1 MTSSK
6 KPQILTALTSV
17 LGDAVLQPGS
27 TEYEKDNSS
36 YFSAFENEVKPSF
49 IAKPNNV
56 EQVQGLV
63 RALRPY
69 VLSGDCELA
78 IRSGGHNPIPGS
90 ANVQGGVTIDMR
102 GLKGI
107 KLSDDQSV
115 VEIAAGE
122 IWTPVYAELEK
133 YGLTVAGARVGHIGV
148 AGFLLGGGLSIF
160 SSQKGFAC
168 DSVVEFQVVLASG
181 EVVRANAEENAD
193 LWRSLRGGMN
203 NFGIVTSFKMKTFK
217 SGPIWGGLICY
228 HPDVFE
234 ELFGLIDCVCCF
246 PQEGGYYGD
255 HDKDTHL
262 IYRISYGFGQ
272 KAMTSVVYHTRGEEN
287 PPQLRDFTG
296 VESTLG
302 LRYRWID
309 EMCTMR
315 TSTQLD
321 FCEELSNFSNDGL
334 RQFWASITLAHK
346 GETGILEDIYDEWDR
361 TLEKLKD
368 AEGFTFALEFHFV
381 TKSMLENSA
390 KAGGNAMAIPPSDG
404 PLIIV
409 LINPAWSLPEDDDR
423 IFKGI
428 ENLMA
433 LYRQWAINDY
443 SSSLLHPYI
452 FANYAYKEDDVFAG
466 YGQESVSMLRETSKK
481 YDPEGLFQRGTPG
494 GFKLPKESLG
504 SDSGL
509 FV

>member
-1 MTSSK
+1 MTGSK
-6 KPQILTALTSV
+6 TPQILNALTSV
-17 LGDAVLQPGS
+17 LGDSVLQPGS
-27 TEYEKDNSS
+27 AEFEKDNGS

-56 EQVQGLV
+56 EQVQGIV

-78 IRSGGHNPIPGS
+78 IRGAGHSPISGS
-90 ANVQGGVTIDMR
+90 ANVQDGVTIDMR

-107 KLSDDQSV
+107 KPSDDQSV

-133 YGLTVAGARVGHIGV
+133 YGLAVAGARVGRIGV

-160 SSQKGFAC
+160 STRKGFAC

-217 SGPIWGGLICY
+217 SGPIWGGITYY
-228 HPDVFE
+228 HPEVTEEVFP
-234 ELFGLIDCVCCF
+234 LIDSICGF
-246 PQEGGYYGD
+246 PHDGYPYGGE

-262 IYRISYGFGQ
+262 MYSVSYGFGQ
-272 KAMTSVVYHTRGEEN
+272 KVVACVMYHTQGEEN
-287 PPQLRDFTG
+287 PRALREYTG
-296 VESTLG
+296 VESTIDFG
-302 LRYRWID
+302 YRRIK

-315 TSTQLD
+315 TSTQLE
-321 FCEELSNFSNDGL
+321 FCEELSKFSSDGS
-334 RQFWASITLAHK
+334 RQFWASITIKAND
-346 GETGILEDIYDEWDR
+346 TGLLEDICEEWDK

-368 AEGFTFALEFHFV
+368 AEGFTFTLGFQFLTV
-381 TKSMLENSA
+381 SMLENSA

-409 LINPAWSLPEDDDR
+409 VINPTWSLPEDDDR
-423 IFKGI
+423 IFKAV
-428 ENLMA
+428 ENLVA
-433 LYRQWAINDY
+433 ESRERAVTRHR
-443 SSSLLHPYI
+443 SLHPYI
-452 FANYAYKEDDVFAG
+452 FANYAYKEDDVIAG
-466 YGQESVSMLRETSKK
+466 YGKESVSMLRETSKK
-481 YDPEGLFQRGTPG
+481 YDPEGLFQKGTPG
-494 GFKLPKESLG
+494 GFKLPK
-504 SDSGL
+504 
-509 FV
+509 